1 MASGLPPAG
10 PFSSVA
16 LEGMRTGAG
25 AFPRGADATTG
36 PGTPRSTARLGTAGA
51 RRRPI
56 VLRPEKTPL
65 RSARTSSP
73 PPPPS
78 EWSLPAPVQR
88 PSEEPIRGKRE
99 GPTPRGEAKSGTRFS
114 PGAEPAA
121 DERAGQPIGRGDR
134 QREPMGA
141 EGAGLSPRGAGAE
154 KAGPGA
160 AAPARG
166 EEVGTSSCP
175 CGGGG
180 AWGGSGGGRQ
190 DAGGGR
196 AAVSGGSRASGPRD
210 KAGPGRPRRPEG
222 LEAESGRP
230 GLGLRAAGRPRG
242 RMSQEEILRKF
253 IKRVQAMKDTDHNG
267 EDNFASDFMVR
278 GGGAGGAGR
287 GSGGSG
293 PWPCRLPRPERGCRA
308 SCSCG
313 VRRAAQG
320 GASVRSAAGSAP
332 LLHPGAVG
340 KGTGSVR
347 PPPLTHTALLPSADK
362 GTASCVS
369 VCWGGGGREG
379 VLDRCARGRRAPCHG
394 GIALPVSTGRSA
406 ARGAVPGVPPGISI
420 LLPSHPPLAP
430 SLSSRP
436 SSVSAGGSRRESP
449 LSRLVPPVLLKGW
462 RRSARAAGRGADT
475 SQHCSNN
482 AKTRRD
488 PSRR

>member
-1 MASGLPPAG
+1 MASRLPPAG

-16 LEGMRTGAG
+16 LEGTRTGAG

-36 PGTPRSTARLGTAGA
+36 PGTPRSAARPGTAGA
-51 RRRPI
+51 HRRPI
-56 VLRPEKTPL
+56 VLRPEKTLL

-114 PGAEPAA
+114 PGAEPAG
-121 DERAGQPIGRGDR
+121 DERAGPPIGRGGR
-134 QREPMGA
+134 RREPMGA
-141 EGAGLSPRGAGAE
+141 EGAGLSSSGAGAG

-196 AAVSGGSRASGPRD
+196 AAVSGGSRASRPRGE
-210 KAGPGRPRRPEG
+210 AGPGRLRRPKG

-230 GLGLRAAGRPRG
+230 GPGLRTAGRPRG

-278 GGGAGGAGR
+278 GGGGAGRAGR
-287 GSGGSG
+287 GSG
-293 PWPCRLPRPERGCRA
+293 PYRLPRPERA
-308 SCSCG
+308 S
-313 VRRAAQG
+313 RAARALCGHGVPRAARG
-320 GASVRSAAGSAP
+320 GALGSLPGRICPASPPRGCGKRQREPPLLPPFLQQIKGTVSCVWGGSASAF
-332 LLHPGAVG
+332 GAASLRVRG
-340 KGTGSVR
+340 GGVR
-347 PPPLTHTALLPSADK
+347 PPAPPLA
-362 GTASCVS
+362 
-369 VCWGGGGREG
+369 
-379 VLDRCARGRRAPCHG
+379 
-394 GIALPVSTGRSA
+394 
-406 ARGAVPGVPPGISI
+406 AVPPAKLCRVFPRGYPSSFPP
-420 LLPSHPPLAP
+420 PRSHPPPAL

-436 SSVSAGGSRRESP
+436 SSVSAGGSLRESP
-449 LSRLVPPVLLKGW
+449 LPLLVPPVLLKG
-462 RRSARAAGRGADT
+462 
-475 SQHCSNN
+475 C
-482 AKTRRD
+482 
-488 PSRR
+488 

>member
-1 MASGLPPAG
+1 MASRLPPAG

-16 LEGMRTGAG
+16 LEGTRTGAG

-36 PGTPRSTARLGTAGA
+36 PGTPRSAARPGTAGA
-51 RRRPI
+51 HRRPI
-56 VLRPEKTPL
+56 VLRPEKTLL

-114 PGAEPAA
+114 PGAEPAG
-121 DERAGQPIGRGDR
+121 DERAGPPIGRGGR
-134 QREPMGA
+134 RREPMGA
-141 EGAGLSPRGAGAE
+141 EGAGLSSSGAGAG

-196 AAVSGGSRASGPRD
+196 AAVSGGSRASRPRGE
-210 KAGPGRPRRPEG
+210 AGPGRLRRPKG

-230 GLGLRAAGRPRG
+230 GPGLRTAGRPRG

-278 GGGAGGAGR
+278 GGGGAGGAGR
-287 GSGGSG
+287 GSG
-293 PWPCRLPRPERGCRA
+293 PYRLPRSERASRAARALCGHGVPRAARGGALGSLPGRICPPSPPRGCGKRQ
-308 SCSCG
+308 
-313 VRRAAQG
+313 REP
-320 GASVRSAAGSAP
+320 P
-332 LLHPGAVG
+332 LL
-340 KGTGSVR
+340 
-347 PPPLTHTALLPSADK
+347 PPPFFQQIK
-362 GTASCVS
+362 GTASCV
-369 VCWGGGGREG
+369 WGGSASAFGAAALRVRGGG
-379 VLDRCARGRRAPCHG
+379 F
-394 GIALPVSTGRSA
+394 ALPPLHWPRCRPRSCA
-406 ARGAVPGVPPGISI
+406 GCSRGDIHP
-420 LLPSHPPLAP
+420 PSHPPLPSPTGSVPFFPAELGVCRGKPSGVAP
-430 SLSSRP
+430 SPAR
-436 SSVSAGGSRRESP
+436 SARAVKG
-449 LSRLVPPVLLKGW
+449 LLKGW
-462 RRSARAAGRGADT
+462 RRSPPARAANRGADT

-482 AKTRRD
+482 AKTHRD